1 MNRHS
6 KSAPM
11 NRRDFIKTS
20 TVAGVSSVLASGL
33 SNRTWAQGSDTV
45 RVGLVG
51 LGGRGIGAGISDCAS
66 AAPGVE
72 LVAIGDLFAHRVDA
86 AAERFRGSCKKRK
99 LDFEKIYQVT
109 PETSFVGWDAYKKVV
124 NSDVDMVI
132 FATPPYFRPQQLEAC
147 VAAGKHAFV
156 EKPVA
161 TDMVGLRRFLAASE
175 AAKTK
180 NLTIVAGTQ
189 MRRARH
195 LQALMDKIHNGALGE
210 ILGGQSVRFGGSLA
224 NAMPNR
230 VRQPEWSDME
240 WQIRRWL
247 FYTWL
252 SGDFIVEQHVHNLDL
267 TNWALNAHPV
277 SCYAT
282 GGRMSRIGPE
292 FGNIYD
298 QMAVVYEYPN
308 GVQVTHSGRQIDG
321 VTSLM
326 NTRLQG
332 TQGQTTFDFGNAA
345 ITGANAFK
353 YEGPRVNPAVQE
365 YADMITA
372 IRSSRPLNEGQQIAD
387 TTMTAILGRISA
399 YTGKAVKWNWVLK
412 QSQLDLS
419 PPQLGFGPVPER
431 PVARPG
437 VTKLV

>member
-1 MNRHS
+1 MDRRH
-6 KSAPM
+6 
-11 NRRDFIKTS
+11 FIKTS
-20 TVAGVSSVLASGL
+20 TAVGVTSLLGAGL
-33 SNRTWAQGSDTV
+33 SNRARARGSDAV

-66 AAPGVE
+66 AAPGVQ
-72 LVAIGDLFAHRVDA
+72 LTAIGDLFPHRVET
-86 AAERFRGSCKKRK
+86 AAERFRSSCENRK
-99 LDFEKIYQVT
+99 LDFDSIYKVT
-109 PETSFVGWDAYKKVV
+109 PETSFHGWDACQKVID
-124 NSDVDMVI
+124 SDVDMVI
-132 FATPPYFRPQQLEAC
+132 FASPPYFRPQQLEAC

-161 TDMVGLRRFLAASE
+161 TDMVGLRRFIAASE
-175 AAKTK
+175 AARTK

-195 LQALMDKIHNGALGE
+195 LQALMDRLHDGALGE
-210 ILGGQSVRFGGSLA
+210 ILSGQSVRFGGSLG
-224 NAMPNR
+224 NAMPDR
-230 VRQPEWSDME
+230 VRKPEWSDME

-267 TNWALNAHPV
+267 INWALNAHPV

-292 FGNIYD
+292 FGNIHD
-298 QMAVVYEYPN
+298 QISVVYEYPD
-308 GVQVTHSGRQIDG
+308 GVQVTHAGRQVDG

-332 TQGQTTFDFGNAA
+332 SQGRTTFDFGNAA
-345 ITGANAFK
+345 ITGAHAFT

-365 YADMITA
+365 YADMIAA
-372 IRSSRPLNEGQQIAD
+372 IRANEPINEGQQIAE
-387 TTMTAILGRISA
+387 TTMTALLGRISA
-399 YTGKAVKWNWVLK
+399 YTGQAVKWSWVYK

-419 PPQLGFGPVPER
+419 PPQLGFGPAPER

>member
-1 MNRHS
+1 MNSRS
-6 KSAPM
+6 NPASM

-20 TVAGVSSVLASGL
+20 TVAGVSSVFASSL
-33 SNRTWAQGSDTV
+33 NSRTWAQGSDTV

-66 AAPGVE
+66 AAPGVQ
-72 LVAIGDLFAHRVDA
+72 LVAIGDLFSHRVDM
-86 AAERFRGSCKKRK
+86 AAERFRGSCEKRK
-99 LDFEKIYQVT
+99 LDFKKIYKVT
-109 PETSFVGWDAYKKVV
+109 PETSFVGWDAYQKVI

-132 FATPPYFRPQQLEAC
+132 FASPPYFRPQQLQAC

-161 TDMVGLRRFLAASE
+161 TDIVGLRDFMAAAE
-175 AAKTK
+175 AAKAK
-180 NLTIVAGTQ
+180 GLTVVAGTQ
-189 MRRARH
+189 MRRAKH
-195 LQALMDKIHNGALGE
+195 LQALMDRLHNGALGE
-210 ILGGQSVRFGGSLA
+210 ILGGQSVRFGGSLR
-224 NAMPNR
+224 NALPDR
-230 VRQPEWSDME
+230 VRKPEWSDVE

-282 GGRMSRIGPE
+282 GGRMSRIEPE

-298 QMAVVYEYPN
+298 QISVVYEYPN
-308 GVQVTHSGRQIDG
+308 GVQVTHAGRQVDG

-332 TQGQTTFDFGNAA
+332 SQGRTTFDFGNAT
-345 ITGANAFK
+345 ITGANPFK

-365 YADMITA
+365 YADMIAA
-372 IRSSRPLNEGQQIAD
+372 IRSNEPINEGQQIAE
-387 TTMTAILGRISA
+387 TTMTALLGRISA
-399 YTGKAVKWNWVLK
+399 YTGQAVKWNWVVK

-419 PPQLGFGPVPER
+419 PPQLGFGPAPER

-437 VTKLV
+437 ITKLV